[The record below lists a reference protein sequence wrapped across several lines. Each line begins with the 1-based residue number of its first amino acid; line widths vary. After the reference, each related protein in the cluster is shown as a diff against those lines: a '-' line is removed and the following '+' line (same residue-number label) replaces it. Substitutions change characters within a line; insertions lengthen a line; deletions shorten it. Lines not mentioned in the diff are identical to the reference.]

1 MHFVSGPAM
10 LRDEGGLVPG
20 YVYIDVAGRDTGS
33 YVEEAAR
40 VVRDKVALP
49 AGNAVLWSGH
59 YEAIERVRDRL
70 KLVLTV
76 TLLLVFLLLYANTRS
91 LAKTF
96 IGLLAVAF
104 SAIGAI
110 WLLYVLG
117 YNLSVAV

>member
-1 MHFVSGPAM
+1 M
-10 LRDEGGLVPG
+10 LRDEGGLLPG
-20 YVYIDVAGRDTGS
+20 CVYIDVAGRDTGS

-49 AGNAVLWSGH
+49 AGYAVLWSGH

-70 KLVLTV
+70 NLVMTV

-96 IGLLAVAF
+96 IGLLAVPF

-110 WLLYVLG
+110 WLLYVPG